1 MSKNPLDWA
10 HASREFVGEV
20 QMEFKKVTWPT
31 QKEATAG
38 TASVLVV
45 VVAIGLVLFLVDSVL
60 AWLMS
65 TLLP

>member
-1 MSKNPLDWA
+1 VSKNPVEWA
-10 HASREFVGEV
+10 QASREFVNEV

-38 TASVLVV
+38 TASVLIV

-60 AWLMS
+60 AWLMNAV
-65 TLLP
+65 LP